1 MSTNL
6 RLRYAVL
13 TLAPLVLLAL
23 AAACGE
29 QDDLSGET
37 DAVRTALA
45 SEIAGT
51 STTTAPTQA
60 ATPTPGPPRTLGTS
74 AGVTTTA
81 RAPDF
86 EALPGATAYFG
97 PLGDAV
103 YRMEVPDDWNGE
115 LVLWAHGYRGPGTEV
130 YVDNL
135 PGALRRAVI
144 EGGFAWAASSY
155 SENGYTPGIGADDTL
170 ALKDHFEAEVGPAER
185 TYLVGASMGGH
196 VVALSLEHFPD
207 EYDGALAVCGAL
219 GGEEIIDYLFSWNL
233 AAEYV
238 TGVEVPTGS
247 GAAARVGAVLMQFTS
262 MLGPIESPTQRGRQF
277 ESIIRMNTGGP
288 RPFFEEGF
296 REQYPVNFAFLLLDA
311 ELRSLPAR
319 AATNDYVEYEIEE
332 GLGLTSEEVN
342 AGIRRLSA
350 DPAARNA
357 ESHPDAVPTSGRID
371 DPMLTLHGT
380 GDLFVPISMEQ
391 SYRRK
396 VDAAGKGDLL
406 VQRAIRSGGHCKFSE
421 AELQTA
427 WDDLVAWVRD
437 GDKPAGE
444 DLLGDLSDAGR
455 EFTNPLRP
463 DDPGTK

>member
-1 MSTNL
+1 MVPL
-6 RLRYAVL
+6 RATALSAILLAAVL
-13 TLAPLVLLAL
+13 PL

-29 QDDLSGET
+29 NDDLSGET
-37 DAVRTALA
+37 GAVLTAAA
-45 SEIAGT
+45 SEVANPDAT
-51 STTTAPTQA
+51 AAPTQPA
-60 ATPTPGPPRTLGTS
+60 ATPTPAPPRQLGTS

-86 EALPGATAYFG
+86 EALPGAKAYFG
-97 PLGDAV
+97 ALESAV
-103 YRMEVPDDWNGE
+103 YRIEIPDNWNGD
-115 LVLWAHGYRGPGTEV
+115 LVMWAHGYRGAGTEV
-130 YVDNL
+130 YVDSP
-135 PGALRRAVI
+135 PGALRRALTA
-144 EGGFAWAASSY
+144 GGYAWAASSY

-170 ALKDHFEAEVGPAER
+170 ALKQHFELEFGATER
-185 TYLVGASMGGH
+185 TYIVGASMGGH
-196 VVALSLEHFPD
+196 VLALSLEYFAD
-207 EYDGALAVCGAL
+207 EYDGALSVCGAL

-238 TGVEVPTGS
+238 TGVEVPTGA
-247 GAAARVGAVLMQFTS
+247 GAATRVGAVLAQFAS
-262 MLGPIESPTQRGRQF
+262 MLGPIDAPTQRGQQF

-296 REQYPVNFAFLLLDA
+296 REQYPINFAFLLLDA

-319 AATNDYVEYEIEE
+319 AATNDYVEYEIQP
-332 GLGLTSEEVN
+332 GLGLTSEQVN

-357 ESHPDAVPTSGRID
+357 DNHPDAVPTTGRID
-371 DPMLTLHGT
+371 DPLLTLHGT

-396 VDAAGKGDLL
+396 VDEAGKGDLL

-427 WDDLVAWVRD
+427 WADLVAWVED
-437 GDKPAGE
+437 GEQPEGE

-455 EFTNPLRP
+455 AFTNPLRE
-463 DDPGTK
+463 DDPGTP

>member
-1 MSTNL
+1 MN
-6 RLRYAVL
+6 RPRK
-13 TLAPLVLLAL
+13 LAL
-23 AAACGE
+23 ALAVLSCLVLASACGE
-29 QDDLSGET
+29 KDDLSGET
-37 DAVRTALA
+37 DAVLTAAA
-45 SEIAGT
+45 SEVANPDA
-51 STTTAPTQA
+51 TTASTEA
-60 ATPTPGPPRTLGTS
+60 ATPTPGPPRQLGTS
-74 AGVTTTA
+74 AGVGTTS

-97 PLGDAV
+97 ELGDTV

-144 EGGFAWAASSY
+144 EGGHAWAASSY

-170 ALKDHFEAEVGPAER
+170 ALKEHFEAEIGEAKR
-185 TYLVGASMGGH
+185 TYVVGASMGGH
-196 VVALSLEHFPD
+196 VVTLSLEHFAH
-207 EYDGALAVCGAL
+207 EYDGALAICGAL
-219 GGEEIIDYLFSWNL
+219 AGEEMIDYLFSWNL

-238 TGVEVPTGS
+238 TGVQIPIGD
-247 GAAARVGAVLMQFTS
+247 GAAAMIGGVLGQFTS
-262 MLGPIESPTQRGRQF
+262 MLGPIQSPTQRGQQF

-332 GLGLTSEEVN
+332 GLGLTSDEVN
-342 AGIRRLSA
+342 DGIRRLSA

-357 ESHPDAVPTSGRID
+357 EAHPDAVPTTGRIS
-371 DPMLTLHGT
+371 DPLLTLHGT

-396 VDAAGKGDLL
+396 ADEAGAGDLL

-421 AELQTA
+421 AELETA
-427 WDDLVAWVRD
+427 WKDLVSWVED
-437 GDKPAGE
+437 GEQPEGD

-455 EFTNPLRP
+455 QFTNPIR
-463 DDPGTK
+463 DGDPGTR